1 MLLVISLILAGI
13 PLLGVVWIVV
23 FGSPFTVDG
32 LFMSLILLAMSGV
45 FALNAFLELREGK
58 SSVAGAGAR
67 SSLRPATAFSA
78 GGLVQRGKVLS
89 VQFFESLVGQPN
101 KSIVTLA
108 NGSDSTHLLV
118 LEGDTRNVLPV
129 GRRVEITFR
138 KDEGQN
144 VLVDVSYS

>member
-1 MLLVISLILAGI
+1 MLLVISLVLALI
-13 PLLGVVWIVV
+13 PLLGVVWIVA
-23 FGSPFTVDG
+23 FGSPTTVDG

-45 FALNAFLELREGK
+45 FGLNALLELRKGK
-58 SSVAGAGAR
+58 SGAAVAAR
-67 SSLRPATAFSA
+67 FSTRPVTALSA
-78 GGLVQRGKVLS
+78 GGLVQRGKVLN

-101 KSIVTLA
+101 KSIVTLS

-118 LEGDTRNVLPV
+118 LEGDTRNAVPV

-138 KDEGQN
+138 KDEGEN